1 MTTSFFCC
9 LSPGRYAKGVSDKLY
24 SSERKH
30 NALSCLCFFSFV
42 FAGCMML
49 FATSRKVSKNSCEH
63 IICSTFII
71 SLRAPANDGPSPR
84 YFSSSRKTMH
94 FRAHTLQTRELRI
107 VCMFGPQHLF
117 CNVITP
123 FAPEAQGS
131 KHMVQTKAAPKPKPR
146 FSSSIRLKIEGLRPK
161 DKAKADKL
169 LRNAWLQAT
178 PP

>member
-1 MTTSFFCC
+1 MPKACQTNCIVRKESTMPCLAFASF
-9 LSPGRYAKGVSDKLY
+9 LSFSRDVGCFLRHPEKC
-24 SSERKH
+24 RK
-30 NALSCLCFFSFV
+30 NIC
-42 FAGCMML
+42 
-49 FATSRKVSKNSCEH
+49 KH
-63 IICSTFII
+63 IICSTVII

-146 FSSSIRLKIEGLRPK
+146 FSSSIRPKIEGLRPK